1 MRLSLQFTKGT
12 IPYMSN
18 KKFDLFSLLSELPSR
33 LYVILAIVVL
43 ALHTVLCTFT
53 KISPAVSGTLAILL
67 YALCALAVYLFARRK
82 IHLYRTQSNASEEQS
97 RGVIHTFRNH
107 LNIPYAVIG
116 ENGQIVTANAAFRRA
131 MGIKGV
137 LLNTSITDLLDV
149 SIEELIAD
157 AKAEQ
162 DAEESES
169 EGEQDEA
176 ASEKKQPLISYGD
189 FKYRLECHP
198 IHAKGKPYYM
208 LVFHDVTELEAMT
221 LLHRDEHSAIAYIVL
236 DNLEEIAQYVQVSY
250 QAEASHVGKVLQ
262 HFASEIGGVLR
273 EYERNKYMLIF
284 SRKALTSC
292 VKTKFEILDEI
303 REVRIGE
310 DNMPITVSMGIAT
323 TGATLA
329 ERERDALIALDT
341 ALQRG
346 GDQAVV
352 KTETGIY
359 YFGGRTKSQQKRT
372 RGHSRIIATRL
383 CSMISSASNVIV
395 MGHANP
401 DFDSIGA
408 CVGIA
413 ALSLHLGVDVKIVTN
428 TECENFKACTSR
440 LVELA
445 DYKNMFVDGV
455 VGLGESSFG
464 TLLIIVDANNFS
476 ILEAPEIAANSFKT
490 AVIDHHIKKGEF
502 EHEPQMTYI
511 DPSASSA
518 CELISEILEQSLPVG
533 VLRKEE
539 ANIMMAGIMVDTK
552 NFTRTVGTR
561 TFAAALYLRGTGAS
575 SEYARTFFEEPF
587 EDYAAEARFGTGAR
601 IYRNQIAITAI
612 EGSGSPNDRIAA
624 AKASDKLLTV
634 RNVNASFALIL
645 VGNTVHISARSNG
658 SINVQLILEKIGG
671 GGHFDM
677 AGASL
682 ADNTLAEAEE
692 RLTQAI
698 DEYFEDISSNNQG

>member
-1 MRLSLQFTKGT
+1 
-12 IPYMSN
+12 MSN

-53 KISPAVSGTLAILL
+53 DVSPAISGAISILL
-67 YALCALAVYLFARRK
+67 YALSALVIYLFARRK
-82 IHLYRTQSNASEEQS
+82 IRRFRSQTDESDEQS
-97 RGVIHTFRNH
+97 RGVIYTFRNR
-107 LNIPYAVIG
+107 LNIPYAVIAKDG
-116 ENGQIVTANAAFRRA
+116 RLITANAALRRV
-131 MGIKGV
+131 MGVKGPF
-137 LLNTSITDLLDV
+137 LNTNITDLIELPIDALTANADEEI
-149 SIEELIAD
+149 IEENR
-157 AKAEQ
+157 
-162 DAEESES
+162 EEKN
-169 EGEQDEA
+169 DEEIVVK
-176 ASEKKQPLISYGD
+176 EKKALIIPCGD
-189 FKYRLECHP
+189 QKFRLECHP
-198 IHAKGKPYYM
+198 LHSKGQGYYM
-208 LVFHDVTELEAMT
+208 LVFHDVTEFEA
-221 LLHRDEHSAIAYIVL
+221 LQILHRDEHPAIAYIVL
-236 DNLEEIAQYVQVSY
+236 DNLEEIAQYAKVSY
-250 QAEASHVGKVLQ
+250 QAEAGHVGKLLQ
-262 HFASEIGGVLR
+262 QFASDVGGVLR
-273 EYERNKYMLIF
+273 EYERNKYILLF
-284 SRKALTSC
+284 SRKALTAC
-292 VKTKFEILDEI
+292 VKNKFEILDTI

-329 ERERDALIALDT
+329 EREHEALISLDT

-352 KTETGIY
+352 KTETGVY
-359 YFGGRTKSQQKRT
+359 YFGGKTKSQQKRT

-408 CVGIA
+408 CIGIA
-413 ALSLHLGVDVKIVTN
+413 VLSRHLGVDVKIVTN
-428 TECENFKACTSR
+428 TENENFKACTSH
-440 LVELA
+440 LLALA
-445 DYKNMFVDGV
+445 DYKDTFVDGIA
-455 VGLGESSFG
+455 GLDASSFG
-464 TLLIIVDANNFS
+464 TLLIVVDANNFS
-476 ILEAPEIAANSFKT
+476 ILEAPDIAANSFKT

-518 CELISEILEQSLPVG
+518 CELICEILEQTLPVG
-533 VLRKEE
+533 FLRKEE
-539 ANIMMAGIMVDTK
+539 ANVMMAGIMVDTK

-587 EDYAAEARFGTGAR
+587 ENYAAEARFGAGAH
-601 IYRNQIAITAI
+601 IYRDRIAITAI
-612 EGSGSPNDRIAA
+612 EGSGPSDRIAA

-634 RNVNASFALIL
+634 RNVGATFALIL
-645 VGNTVHISARSNG
+645 LGDTVHISARSDG
-658 SINVQLILEKIGG
+658 TINVQLIVEKLGG

-682 ADNTLAEAEE
+682 AQNTLEEAEL

-698 DEYFEDISSNNQG
+698 DEYFEDISSSKQE

>member
-1 MRLSLQFTKGT
+1 
-12 IPYMSN
+12 MSN
-18 KKFDLFSLLSELPSR
+18 KKFDLFNLLSELPSR

-43 ALHTVLCTFT
+43 TLHTVLCTFT
-53 KISPAVSGTLAILL
+53 EISPAICGILSILL
-67 YALCALAVYLFARRK
+67 YALCALIVYLFAQRK
-82 IHLYRTQSNASEEQS
+82 IHLYRTQTHASDAQNN
-97 RGVIHTFRNH
+97 GVIHTFRNR
-107 LNIPYAVIG
+107 LRIPYAVIN
-116 ENGQIVTANAAFRRA
+116 ENGQIITANAAFRHA
-131 MGIKGV
+131 MGIKSMLFNADISELIGLSV
-137 LLNTSITDLLDV
+137 
-149 SIEELIAD
+149 EELLES
-157 AKAEQ
+157 AKAEDQ
-162 DAEESES
+162 EPEEEI
-169 EGEQDEA
+169 EEKPEETFE
-176 ASEKKQPLISYGD
+176 EKKNHPLITRD
-189 FKYRLECHP
+189 EKKYRLDCHA

-208 LVFHDVTELEAMT
+208 VVFHDVTELEALT
-221 LLHRDEHSAIAYIVL
+221 ILHRDEHPVVAYIVL

-250 QAEASHVGKVLQ
+250 QAEAGHVGNILQ
-262 HFASEIGGVLR
+262 SFAASIGGILR
-273 EYERNKYMLIF
+273 EYERNKYILLM
-284 SRKALTSC
+284 SRKALTAC
-292 VKTKFEILDEI
+292 VKNKFEILDTI

-310 DNMPITVSMGIAT
+310 DNMPITVSMGVAT
-323 TGATLA
+323 TGSTLSD
-329 ERERDALIALDT
+329 RERDALISLDT

-408 CVGIA
+408 CIGIA

-440 LVELA
+440 LIELA

-490 AVIDHHIKKGEF
+490 VVIDHHIKKGDF

-539 ANIMMAGIMVDTK
+539 ANVMMAGIMVDTK

-587 EDYAAEARFGTGAR
+587 EDYAAEARFSTGAR
-601 IYRNQIAITAI
+601 LYREQIAITAI
-612 EGSGSPNDRIAA
+612 EGSGAANDRIAA

-634 RNVNASFALIL
+634 RNVNAAFALVLI
-645 VGNTVHISARSNG
+645 GDTVHISARSNG
-658 SINVQLILEKIGG
+658 TINVQLILEKIGG

-677 AGASL
+677 AGVSL
-682 ADNTLAEAEE
+682 AGNTLEEAEL
-692 RLTQAI
+692 RLIGAI
-698 DEYFEDISSNNQG
+698 DAYFEDIAK

>member
-1 MRLSLQFTKGT
+1 
-12 IPYMSN
+12 MSN

-53 KISPAVSGTLAILL
+53 EISPAVSGILSIL
-67 YALCALAVYLFARRK
+67 IYALCSLVVYLFARRR
-82 IHLYRTQSNASEEQS
+82 IHLYRTQTHASEEQNS
-97 RGVIHTFRNH
+97 GVIYTFRNR
-107 LNIPYAVIG
+107 LGIPYAVFG
-116 ENGQIVTANAAFRRA
+116 ESGQIVTANAAFRRE
-131 MGIKGV
+131 MGIKGPFFSTN
-137 LLNTSITDLLDV
+137 LSELIGLST
-149 SIEELIAD
+149 EELIAHATD
-157 AKAEQ
+157 DESAEQ
-162 DAEESES
+162 ND
-169 EGEQDEA
+169 EQAVNHEDDG
-176 ASEKKQPLISYGD
+176 KKSRLIITYD
-189 FKYRLECHP
+189 DKKYRVECHP
-198 IHAKGKPYYM
+198 LHAKGKPYYM
-208 LVFHDVTELEAMT
+208 AVFHDVTEFEALT
-221 LLHRDEHSAIAYIVL
+221 VLHRDEQAAIAYIVL

-250 QAEASHVGKVLQ
+250 QAEASHVGTVLKA
-262 HFASEIGGVLR
+262 FANEMGAMIR
-273 EYERNKYMLIF
+273 EYERNKYILF
-284 SRKALTSC
+284 LSRKALTAC
-292 VKTKFEILDEI
+292 VKNKFEILDTI
-303 REVRIGE
+303 REIRIGE

-323 TGATLA
+323 TGTTLG
-329 ERERDALIALDT
+329 EREHDALVSLDT

-383 CSMISSASNVIV
+383 CSMISGASNVIV

-413 ALSLHLGVDVKIVTN
+413 ALALHLGADVKIVTN
-428 TECENFKACTSR
+428 TASENFKACTSR
-440 LVELA
+440 LCELA

-464 TLLIIVDANNFS
+464 TLLIVVDANDFS

-490 AVIDHHIKKGEF
+490 VVIDHHIKKKPF
-502 EHEPQMTYI
+502 ESEPQLTYI

-518 CELISEILEQSLPVG
+518 CELISEILEQALPVG
-533 VLRKEE
+533 TLRKEE
-539 ANIMMAGIMVDTK
+539 ANVMMAGIMVDTK

-561 TFAAALYLRGTGAS
+561 TFSAALYLRGVGAN

-587 EDYAAEARFGTGAR
+587 EDYAAEARFAAGAR

-612 EGSGSPNDRIAA
+612 EGTGSPNDRVAA

-634 RNVNASFALIL
+634 RDVNATFALIL
-645 VGNTVHISARSNG
+645 LGDAVHISARSNG
-658 SINVQLILEKIGG
+658 TINVQLILEKIGG

-682 ADNTLAEAEE
+682 AGNTLEEAEH
-692 RLTQAI
+692 RLTDAI
-698 DEYFEDISSNNQG
+698 DAYFEDVGISDED

>member
-1 MRLSLQFTKGT
+1 M

-18 KKFDLFSLLSELPSR
+18 KKFDLFNLLSELPSR

-53 KISPAVSGTLAILL
+53 EISPAVSGLISILL
-67 YALCALAVYLFARRK
+67 YALCALTVYLFARRK
-82 IHLYRTQSNASEEQS
+82 IHLYRTQSNASEEQNS
-97 RGVIHTFRNH
+97 GVIHTFRNH
-107 LNIPYAVIG
+107 LHIPYAVIG
-116 ENGQIVTANAAFRRA
+116 QNGQIVTANMAFRHA
-131 MGIKGV
+131 MGVKGAFF
-137 LLNTSITDLLDV
+137 NTNIAELVDLSV
-149 SIEELIAD
+149 EEMIA
-157 AKAEQ
+157 AALEEERE
-162 DAEESES
+162 AEEDPE
-169 EGEQDEA
+169 EHTEKEEKAQPLVTCGEQ
-176 ASEKKQPLISYGD
+176 
-189 FKYRLECHP
+189 KYRVDCHP

-208 LVFHDVTELEAMT
+208 LVFHDVTELEALT
-221 LLHRDEHSAIAYIVL
+221 VLHRDEHSAIAYIVL

-262 HFASEIGGVLR
+262 KFASEIGGVLR
-273 EYERNKYMLIF
+273 EYERNKYILVF
-284 SRKALTSC
+284 SRKALTAC
-292 VKTKFEILDEI
+292 VKNKFEILDAI

-329 ERERDALIALDT
+329 EREHDALIALDT

-440 LVELA
+440 LIELA

-464 TLLIIVDANNFS
+464 TLLIVVDANNFS

-490 AVIDHHIKKGEF
+490 IVIDHHIKKGEF
-502 EHEPQMTYI
+502 EHEPQLTYI

-539 ANIMMAGIMVDTK
+539 ANVMMAGIMVDTK

-601 IYRNQIAITAI
+601 IYRDQIAITAI
-612 EGSGSPNDRIAA
+612 EGSGSSNDRIAA

-634 RNVNASFALIL
+634 RNINAAFALIL
-645 VGNTVHISARSNG
+645 LGETVHISARSNG
-658 SINVQLILEKIGG
+658 TINVQLILEKIGG

-677 AGASL
+677 AGAAL
-682 ADNTLAEAEE
+682 ANNTLEEAER
-692 RLTQAI
+692 RLTDAI
-698 DEYFEDISSNNQG
+698 DAYFEDISASSQG

>member
-1 MRLSLQFTKGT
+1 
-12 IPYMSN
+12 MSN
-18 KKFDLFSLLSELPSR
+18 KKLDLFSLLSELPSR

-43 ALHTVLCTFT
+43 ALHTVICTFT
-53 KISPAVSGTLAILL
+53 EVSAAISGILAILL
-67 YALCALAVYLFARRK
+67 YALCALAVYLFTQRK
-82 IHLYRTQSNASEEQS
+82 IHLYRTQTNASEEQNS
-97 RGVIHTFRNH
+97 GVIYTFRNR
-107 LNIPYAVIG
+107 LNIPYAVFG
-116 ENGQIVTANAAFRRA
+116 ESGQIITANAALRRA
-131 MGIKGV
+131 MGIKGPFFST
-137 LLNTSITDLLDV
+137 NIR
-149 SIEELIAD
+149 ELIGAPIEDLINRIKEEFTAD
-157 AKAEQ
+157 I
-162 DAEESES
+162 DAPEEE
-169 EGEQDEA
+169 EEAQDE
-176 ASEKKQPLISYGD
+176 SKKNRVIISYGD
-189 FKYRLECHP
+189 KKYRVECHP
-198 IHAKGKPYYM
+198 IQVKGKPYYM
-208 LVFHDVTELEAMT
+208 AVFHDVTEFEALT
-221 LLHRDEHSAIAYIVL
+221 TLHRDEQTAIAYIVL

-250 QAEASHVGKVLQ
+250 QAEASHVGTVLQ
-262 HFASEIGGVLR
+262 NFAADIGGMLR
-273 EYERNKYMLIF
+273 EYERNKYVLF
-284 SRKALTSC
+284 LSRKALTAC
-292 VKTKFEILDEI
+292 VKNKFEILDTI
-303 REVRIGE
+303 REIRIGE

-323 TGATLA
+323 TGNTLA
-329 ERERDALIALDT
+329 EREHDALISLDT

-413 ALSLHLGVDVKIVTN
+413 ALSLHLGVDVKIVTD

-440 LVELA
+440 LIELA

-455 VGLGESSFG
+455 VGLGASSFG

-476 ILEAPEIAANSFKT
+476 YLEAPEIATNSFKT
-490 AVIDHHIKKGEF
+490 VVIDHHIKKGEF
-502 EHEPQMTYI
+502 ESEPQMTYI

-518 CELISEILEQSLPVG
+518 CELVCEILEQSLPVG
-533 VLRKEE
+533 TLRKEE
-539 ANIMMAGIMVDTK
+539 ANVMMAGIMVDTK

-561 TFAAALYLRGTGAS
+561 TFSAALYLRGTGAN

-587 EDYAAEARFGTGAR
+587 EDYAVEARFGAGAR

-612 EGSGSPNDRIAA
+612 EGTGSANDRVAA

-634 RNVNASFALIL
+634 RHINAAFALVL
-645 VGNTVHISARSNG
+645 VGETVHVSARSNG
-658 SINVQLILEKIGG
+658 TINVQLILEKIGG

-682 ADNTLAEAEE
+682 ADNSLEEAER
-692 RLTQAI
+692 RLTEAI
-698 DEYFEDISSNNQG
+698 DAYFEDIGASTES